1 MQIQIGA
8 RTDVGRLRTNN
19 EDNFKVAP
27 EIDLFVLSDGMG
39 GEAHG
44 EVASSLAV
52 EEIAQHCLG
61 SLKDPN
67 APLLGAARDD
77 LTPRTNRLVSA
88 LKSANQRIF
97 DAATANAGQRGMGA
111 TVVAAWLDRER
122 LSVAHVGDSR
132 IYLLRAGELV
142 QLTQDHSLVAEQVR
156 RGILTQQ
163 QADESDMSSVLTRA
177 MGVEAEVEVDA
188 DEHILM
194 AGDSILLCS
203 DGLLRMVND
212 EEIASTLLTTPGTQ
226 EAVDHLIQ
234 MANDNGGADNI
245 TIILLRLSQQSEG
258 VLARIWRWLTSPV
271 DSTSPERGN

>member
-1 MQIQIGA
+1 VQIQIGA

-19 EDNFKVAP
+19 EDNFKVVP
-27 EIDLFVLSDGMG
+27 EIALFVLSDGMG

-44 EVASSLAV
+44 EVASSMAV
-52 EEIAQHCLG
+52 EDIAQHCLG
-61 SLKDPN
+61 SLKDPK
-67 APLLGAARDD
+67 APLFGPGRDD
-77 LTPRTNRLVSA
+77 LTPRTNWLVSA
-88 LKSANQRIF
+88 LKFANQRIF
-97 DAATANAGQRGMGA
+97 DTAAANAAQRGMGA

-194 AGDSILLCS
+194 AGDSVLLCS

-245 TIILLRLSQQSEG
+245 TIILLRFSQHSEG

-271 DSTSPERGN
+271 DSTPPERGN